1 MNWTAFERRKTLL
14 CLGLLLACLSAG
26 PARAQDY
33 PNKPIRLLVPFSP
46 GGAVDTLGR
55 TVGRQVGEQMG
66 QPVVVDNRPGGNGN
80 IAPELVANAA
90 PDGYTV
96 LIAANGLAT
105 NTTLFPNLPFNA
117 QKDFA
122 PVAYIGY
129 APLIL
134 ATPASFPAKSLKELI
149 AMAKAEPGKLSYATA
164 GNGTSGHLAAEML
177 KAAAQI
183 DVLHVP
189 YKGGA
194 LATVDLI
201 AGRISFALFDP
212 ILVMSHIKA
221 QRLRAIA
228 VGSSKRIAALPDVPT
243 VAEAGLPGFDA
254 TVWWGFVV
262 PAKTPK
268 EIVTKLNAETNKA
281 LAQPAVGEKLAEMGV
296 VTAAGTPEQF
306 GEFLK
311 SETDT
316 WADVI
321 KRSGIRAD

>member
-1 MNWTAFERRKTLL
+1 MNRTAFERRKTLL

-105 NTTLFPNLPFNA
+105 NTALFPNLPFNA
-117 QKDFA
+117 QRDFA

-212 ILVMSHIKA
+212 ILVMPHIKA

-268 EIVTKLNAETNKA
+268 EIVTRLNAETNKA
-281 LAQPAVGEKLAEMGV
+281 LAQPAVSEKLVEMGV

-311 SETDT
+311 SETDK